1 MLFQGQ
7 VSPVQLASGVQAPVA
22 LGKGGEML
30 VSEYQGRYY
39 SLAYAGKVFSAS
51 NQSAKA
57 LTLLSST
64 YTGNLVYNP
73 LGSGVNAILL
83 QCAVAV
89 ATAPGGISN
98 MHYEGTSIVQP
109 TAPTTNTANT
119 VISNVLGNTQVAAS
133 ANYNVTTLPATPTII
148 RALGG
153 GPNATGSVTTPF
165 IVDDIAG
172 LIILTPGTYLGL
184 GALTTAISVVA
195 TMTWAE
201 LPQ

>member
-7 VSPVQLASGVQAPVA
+7 VGPQQLQSGVQANVA

-39 SLAYAGKVFSAS
+39 SLAYAGKVFSSA
-51 NQSAKA
+51 NQAAKA

-64 YTGNLVYNP
+64 YTGHLIYNP

-83 QCAVAV
+83 QVCVAV
-89 ATAPGGISN
+89 ATAPAAISN
-98 MHYEGTSIVQP
+98 MHYEGTIGVQT
-109 TAPTTNTANT
+109 TAPVTNTANT
-119 VISNVLGNTQVAAS
+119 VFNNLLGNTQVAAS
-133 ANYNVTTLPATPTII
+133 ASYNVSTLPVTPVVI

-165 IVDDIAG
+165 IVDDIGGA
-172 LIILTPGTYLGL
+172 LILSPGTYIGL

-195 TMTWAE
+195 SFTWAE